1 MIKAEKRSNEV
12 LHKFNFSRNGD
23 KKMKLTQIAMSGI
36 CLCSLLSFAT
46 ISANAS
52 VKNGTSWQ
60 TAEYSNIPPKGGTK
74 FNMSQGS
81 KKTTSSNTCSIRGS
95 YGALLAP
102 YARLVSSGKQDRSK
116 ACKVTQSVSHP
127 ALFSTASKGSTF
139 YTKVS
144 TSNIDPGYIE
154 VTLQFSADHI
164 D

>member
-1 MIKAEKRSNEV
+1 MQALKTAPHGRLPSIPIFLQKEARS
-12 LHKFNFSRNGD
+12 L
-23 KKMKLTQIAMSGI
+23 I
-36 CLCSLLSFAT
+36 CLK
-46 ISANAS
+46 
-52 VKNGTSWQ
+52 VV
-60 TAEYSNIPPKGGTK
+60 
-74 FNMSQGS
+74 

-102 YARLVSSGKQDRSK
+102 YARLVSSGKQDCSK